1 MLFNPIRFVSRA
13 IALCALVIVLAAC
26 ANHPPF
32 TAQNQIDLDQFA
44 GKWYTIANI
53 PYFMEANKVAT
64 STYYQRVKGNQ
75 FIDTFE
81 FREGGFEAA
90 PKQWVGSAKSLGAAN
105 TEWQS
110 VFFWVLRS
118 RFSIVH
124 MDDDYQMMLV
134 GVRSRNLGWVFSRE
148 KTLSDADYERAL
160 IIFEQQGYNP
170 TEFVKVPQFESQVG
184 LPGFQ
189 QPG

>member
-64 STYYQRVKGNQ
+64 ST
-75 FIDTFE
+75 FTI
-81 FREGGFEAA
+81 
-90 PKQWVGSAKSLGAAN
+90 
-105 TEWQS
+105 
-110 VFFWVLRS
+110 
-118 RFSIVH
+118 
-124 MDDDYQMMLV
+124 LV
-134 GVRSRNLGWVFSRE
+134 GV
-148 KTLSDADYERAL
+148 TISDSKYKHRKRQKSFDIPL
-160 IIFEQQGYNP
+160 LHITQ
-170 TEFVKVPQFESQVG
+170 
-184 LPGFQ
+184 
-189 QPG
+189 